1 MQDSKL
7 KRELVYADKKY
18 DVFGSIIYPP
28 KTGEAI
34 GIGST
39 DEEAHNTSH
48 PNIKYFKKID
58 NTPPTTRNFIYAIT
72 KGEKKFLV
80 HSTGHTD
87 SGTYY
92 IG

>member
-1 MQDSKL
+1 MAKAIVRYPARGQAP
-7 KRELVYADKKY
+7 EIYAMRL
-18 DVFGSIIYPP
+18 
-28 KTGEAI
+28 
-34 GIGST
+34 
-39 DEEAHNTSH
+39 
-48 PNIKYFKKID
+48 KYFKKID

-72 KGEKKFLV
+72 KDGKNFWV